1 MDDAAKQTAQPPVS
15 EDELRQKI
23 EDYYLPRQLVEAIFE
38 LGEIP
43 EISTETVIGI
53 GFVDIADYSF
63 ISKFLSP
70 TENQVVLN
78 GLFTAF
84 NWVLRRHGGYLNKI
98 EGDSL
103 MFQFGG
109 LTDSTARRLE
119 PEKAKRHIAEQLFY
133 ACVKMQRVCTLF
145 NDANDRF
152 LDEEADPELRG
163 DLQRAFDIVRA
174 LRTSRDLGTS
184 LNALFQIRARIG
196 ANIGEVNTGNLGPRG
211 RKHWD
216 VIGVP
221 VIEAKRMEATAP
233 IGGLRITEQLYKALQ
248 DSGIVDSYFEEF
260 RREARVLFGAFKDIT
275 QEELFKA
282 GSVLLKD
289 KHNATFNTYS
299 IQVNPKLPEA
309 LAEQTTLLLD
319 QGEPAADRIIQFL
332 QYYRGNRFV
341 IQAMEQAFEQKGV
354 NIRRH
359 DILKIAYPR
368 TYDALRKACGNDS
381 RRTIQTVRERF
392 RLYDLFEKLGTLQ
405 DKVKEH
411 VSFDAPRPEHY
422 DYDRR
427 MAQEIDNVITNYK
440 LVERSVR
447 LTNYFHN
454 YVYPLV
460 FRSIKVSI
468 LEYQNRISALE
479 EV

>member
-1 MDDAAKQTAQPPVS
+1 MEETTPRAGQIS
-15 EDELRQKI
+15 EEELRRKI
-23 EDYYLPRQLVEAIFE
+23 EEYYLPRQLVEAIFE

-43 EISTETVIGI
+43 ESSTETVVGI
-53 GFVDIADYSF
+53 GFMDIADYSF

-109 LTDSTARRLE
+109 LTDSTSRRLD
-119 PEKAKRHIAEQLFY
+119 PEKAKKSIARRLFET
-133 ACVKMQRVCTLF
+133 CVKMQRVCWLF

-152 LDEEADPELRG
+152 LDEQAEPEMRQ
-163 DLQRAFDIVRA
+163 DLQQAFDIVRA
-174 LRTSRDLGTS
+174 LRTSSDLGAS
-184 LNALFQIRARIG
+184 LNALFQIRIRVG

-233 IGGLRITEQLYKALQ
+233 IGGLRITEQLYKVLEE
-248 DSGIVDSYFEEF
+248 SGVVDSYFEEF
-260 RREARVLFGAFKDIT
+260 RREARVLFGAFKDIKR
-275 QEELFKA
+275 EELFKA
-282 GSVLLKD
+282 SSVLLKD
-289 KHNATFNTYS
+289 KRNAAFNTYS
-299 IQVNPKLPEA
+299 VQVNPRLPEW
-309 LAEQTTLLLD
+309 LAEQTGLLLE
-319 QGEPAADRIIQFL
+319 QGEAGADRIIQFL
-332 QYYRGNRFV
+332 QYYRGNRFAV
-341 IQAMEQAFEQKGV
+341 RAMEQMLEQKGV
-354 NIRRH
+354 RIRRH
-359 DILKIAYPR
+359 DILKIIYPR
-368 TYDALRKACGNDS
+368 TFDAIRKASGGDP
-381 RRTIQTVRERF
+381 RRTAQTVNQRY
-392 RLYDLFEKLGTLQ
+392 RLYDLFEKLGDLQ

-411 VSFDAPRPEHY
+411 VAFDAPPPRHF
-422 DYDRR
+422 DYERR
-427 MAQEIDNVITNYK
+427 MPQEIDNVLTNYK

-468 LEYQNRISALE
+468 LEHQNRIATLE